1 MEEPKATPANRCVL
15 VIFGGGGDLSKR
27 KLFPALANLRERGLL
42 GDEFAVVAFARTPV
56 SDEEFRKKVKEDL
69 HEFAKNIDGKVAD
82 WLADRAYY
90 VAGNGKDPAAYAALR
105 ERLAQ
110 VDEKNGTGGSYLFY
124 LATAPSLFADV
135 VRQLGSSGL
144 AKEQDGQ
151 WRRVVIE
158 KPFGRDLPSAR
169 ALNRDMQSV
178 LAETQIYRIDHYLGK
193 ETVQNLLVLRFA
205 NGIFEPIWNRN
216 YIDHVQITVAETL
229 GVESRAGYYDDSGAL
244 RDMVPNHLFQLI
256 ALTAMEPPSSFE
268 AHAVRNEMVEAIE
281 AMPQLRIDQVAAHAV
296 RGQYGE
302 GIVGGAKVPA
312 YRAEKNVPFDSRT
325 DTFVALKL
333 LVDNWRWAGVPFYL
347 RTGKRLASRMS
358 EIVIHFK
365 SAPAMLFRK
374 SHVDAPSSNELVVR
388 IQPDEGLSLGFQARV
403 PGPLTHL
410 STVRMSFGYAQAF
423 GISPSTGYETLL
435 HDAMKGEATLFQRSD
450 MVEAGWRVVAPI
462 QEAWSGTPP
471 GDFPNYA
478 SGSWG
483 PKESEL
489 MLSREGRKWRNNGT

>member
-1 MEEPKATPANRCVL
+1 MEDARATPANNCVL

-27 KLFPALANLRERGLL
+27 KLFPALANLRSRGLL
-42 GDEFAVVAFARTPV
+42 GDEVAIVAFARTHV
-56 SDEEFRKKVKEDL
+56 EDEEFRKKVKDDL
-69 HEFAKNIDGKVAD
+69 REFAKVDAKVVD
-82 WLADRAYY
+82 WLSERSYY
-90 VAGNGKDPAAYAALR
+90 LSGDGKDPAAYVAMR
-105 ERLAQ
+105 EKLAQ
-110 VDEKNGTGGSYLFY
+110 IDAKHGTAANYLFY
-124 LATAPSLFADV
+124 LATAPTLFADV
-135 VRQLGSSGL
+135 VHQLGTAGL
-144 AKEQDGQ
+144 AEEKDGR

-158 KPFGRDLPSAR
+158 KPFGRDLASAQ

-216 YIDHVQITVAETL
+216 YIDHIQITVAETL
-229 GVESRAGYYDDSGAL
+229 GVESRAGYYDSAGAL

-281 AMPQLRIDQVAAHAV
+281 AMPQLRIDQVAANAV

-302 GIVGGAKVPA
+302 GVVGGKKLPA
-312 YRAEKNVPFDSRT
+312 YRAESKVPFDSRT
-325 DTFVALKL
+325 DTFVAVKL
-333 LVDNWRWAGVPFYL
+333 AVDNWRWAGVPFYL
-347 RTGKRLASRMS
+347 RTGKRLAGRTS

-374 SHVDAPSSNELVVR
+374 SHVDTPSSNQLVVR
-388 IQPDEGLSLGFQARV
+388 IQPNEGLAMGFQVRV
-403 PGPLTHL
+403 PGPVTHL
-410 STVRMSFGYAQAF
+410 KTVEMNFGYEATF
-423 GISPSTGYETLL
+423 GVSPSTGYETLL

-450 MVEAGWRVVAPI
+450 MVEAGWRVVSPI
-462 QEAWSGTPP
+462 QEAWAGTPP
-471 GDFPNYA
+471 SDFPNYA

-483 PKESEL
+483 PRDSEL
-489 MLSREGRKWRNNGT
+489 LLERDGRKWRNSGT